1 MDKGV
6 RGFRFDVVI
15 LISKAAFEDDET
27 GDGRKYYTDGPNIH
41 KYLKELAES
50 HPSVFAYRRTY
61 EGHEL
66 IVAANFYGREC
77 CWKDAPDLSGFEKLT
92 GNYHEET
99 APENGEWTL
108 KPYEAQVWY
117 K

>member
-1 MDKGV
+1 MLLLS
-6 RGFRFDVVI
+6 
-15 LISKAAFEDDET
+15 LIH
-27 GDGRKYYTDGPNIH
+27 I
-41 KYLKELAES
+41 
-50 HPSVFAYRRTY
+50 
-61 EGHEL
+61 L

>member
-1 MDKGV
+1 M
-6 RGFRFDVVI
+6 
-15 LISKAAFEDDET
+15 KAM
-27 GDGRKYYTDGPNIH
+27 
-41 KYLKELAES
+41 S
-50 HPSVFAYRRTY
+50 
-61 EGHEL
+61 
-66 IVAANFYGREC
+66 
-77 CWKDAPDLSGFEKLT
+77 WKDAPDLSGFEKLT